1 MNQQIGR
8 ATSLERRDR
17 HERERTTGATCVKVR
32 SSSSEFKSNVSVLV
46 ESWAVRRQGIIRKPN
61 EKEEEEEESQLN

>member
-1 MNQQIGR
+1 M
-8 ATSLERRDR
+8 ERHDR

-32 SSSSEFKSNVSVLV
+32 SSSSEFESNVSVLV
-46 ESWAVRRQGIIRKPN
+46 ESWAVRRQGIFRKPN